1 MSTQLETLPT
11 LRELLSIEGKTA
23 VVTGGA
29 KGIGEAITRRLH
41 EAGANVMIADLDA
54 ETASRL
60 ASELDGGRPGS
71 AVAQACDVSDSSQ
84 VRAVIEA
91 TVERF
96 EGIDILV
103 NNAGIFPFA
112 SLEELDV
119 ELLDRVYATNVR
131 GVHMFTQLVAAHLK
145 AERRPGRIVNV
156 CSIDSLHPSGAGLAA
171 YDASK
176 HAVWG
181 YTKTVALELA
191 EYDIAVNGVA
201 PGGISTPG
209 VAAMAGSN
217 TDEIRA
223 AGSGV
228 PMGRWGEPD
237 DIAKAVLFLATDLST
252 YMTGSMVVVD
262 GGKLLQ

>member
-1 MSTQLETLPT
+1 MTIQAQTLPA
-11 LRELLSIEGKTA
+11 LRDLVSLEGKTA

-54 ETASRL
+54 ETATTL
-60 ASELDGGRPGS
+60 GTELDGARQGS
-71 AVAQACDVSDSSQ
+71 AVALSCDVSDPSQ
-84 VRAVIEA
+84 VSAVVDA

-96 EGIDILV
+96 GGIDILV

-112 SLEELDV
+112 SLEELDAN
-119 ELLDRVYATNVR
+119 LLDRVYATNVR
-131 GVHMFTQLVAAHLK
+131 SVHMFTQLVARHLK
-145 AERRPGRIVNV
+145 AAGRPGRIVNV
-156 CSIDSLHPSGAGLAA
+156 CSIDSLHPSGVGLAA

-181 YTKTVALELA
+181 YTKNVALELA
-191 EYDIAVNGVA
+191 EHDIAVNGVA
-201 PGGISTPG
+201 PGGITTPG
-209 VAAMAGSN
+209 VAAMAGTN

-237 DIAKAVLFLATDLST
+237 DIAKAVLFLATDLSS
-252 YMTGSMVVVD
+252 YMTGSMLVVD

>member
-1 MSTQLETLPT
+1 MSTQPTTLPA
-11 LRELLSIEGKTA
+11 LRELLSIEGKNA
-23 VVTGGA
+23 LITGGA
-29 KGIGEAITRRLH
+29 KGIGAAITRRLH
-41 EAGANVMIADLDA
+41 EAGANVMIVDLDA
-54 ETASRL
+54 ETASGL
-60 ASELDGGRPGS
+60 AAELDGDRPGS
-71 AVAQACDVSDSSQ
+71 ATAQRCDVSDSSQ
-84 VRAVIEA
+84 IRAVVDAAI
-91 TVERF
+91 ERF
-96 EGIDILV
+96 GHIDILV

-112 SLEELDV
+112 SLEELDE
-119 ELLDRVYATNVR
+119 ELLGRVYATNVL
-131 GVHMFTQLVAAHLK
+131 GVHVFTQLVAAHLR
-145 AERRPGRIVNV
+145 AEGRPGRIVNV
-156 CSIDSLHPSGAGLAA
+156 CSIDSLHPSGVGLAA

-181 YTKTVALELA
+181 YTKNVALELA

-209 VAAMAGSN
+209 VAAMAGTN

-223 AGSGV
+223 AGSAV

-252 YMTGSMVVVD
+252 YMTGSMLVVD